1 MEHSA
6 KIYDVIRI
14 DHFIGMVKYYSIP
27 AEDTDARNGEWV
39 KGPGIKLIRAI
50 NESVGDKKIIAEDL
64 GVQMPEVVEVLEKS
78 GYPGMKVLEF
88 AFDGNRK
95 NDHLPYN
102 WKSNLVAY
110 GGTHDNDTLVGYFT
124 NLEWWELGY
133 IREYMDSKHASI
145 EELVDKIFK
154 TAYESVANLV
164 IFQMQ
169 DVLKIG
175 NIGRMNLPSSMGT
188 NWRWRMVQG
197 QFGQD
202 EIERLRYLCDIYG
215 R

>member
-1 MEHSA
+1 M
-6 KIYDVIRI
+6 
-14 DHFIGMVKYYSIP
+14 
-27 AEDTDARNGEWV
+27 
-39 KGPGIKLIRAI
+39 
-50 NESVGDKKIIAEDL
+50 
-64 GVQMPEVVEVLEKS
+64 
-78 GYPGMKVLEF
+78 
-88 AFDGNRK
+88 
-95 NDHLPYN
+95 
-102 WKSNLVAY
+102 VAY

-124 NLEWWELGY
+124 GLEWWELGY
-133 IREYMDSKHASI
+133 IREYMGNPHASV
-145 EELVDKIFK
+145 EELVDSIFK

-197 QFGQD
+197 QFGPD
-202 EIERLRYLCDIYG
+202 KIERLRYLCDIYG